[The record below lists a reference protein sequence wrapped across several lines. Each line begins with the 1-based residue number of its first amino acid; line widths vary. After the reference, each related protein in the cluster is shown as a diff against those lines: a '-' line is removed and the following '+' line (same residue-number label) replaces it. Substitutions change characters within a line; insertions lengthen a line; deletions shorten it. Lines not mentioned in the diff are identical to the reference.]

1 LTKKKAILFDLD
13 GTLVN
18 SAPTVLDII
27 NQLRRQNNQKSL
39 ELNPILEQIISL
51 GGRDMIVNLIS
62 KDNVDKNLNTFRA
75 MYEDYDL
82 INERLFDGVKEL
94 LTVLKKK
101 YTLAILTNKPKTLV
115 NKAVIHH
122 HIESFFDC
130 LVCREDV
137 MEKKPDPEGFNLIL
151 KTLNLIKD
159 EVIYVG
165 DSLVDLELAKS
176 LQIEFFLYNRIKI
189 NQLSKD
195 NQFYY
200 HKFDSFEDLK
210 KTLGKL

>member
-1 LTKKKAILFDLD
+1 LNKKKAVLFDLD

-27 NQLRRQNNQKSL
+27 NMLRRNNDQMSL
-39 ELNPILEQIISL
+39 QLNPKIEQIISI
-51 GGRDMIVNLIS
+51 GGRYMIVNLIS
-62 KDNVDKNLNTFRA
+62 KENVDKNLNSFRA

-82 INERLFDGVKEL
+82 TNESLFDGVKEL
-94 LTVLKKK
+94 LAALSQK
-101 YTLAILTNKPKTLV
+101 YTLSVLTNKPRTLANKTMT
-115 NKAVIHH
+115 HH

-137 MEKKPDPEGFNLIL
+137 LEKKPDPEGFNLIL

-165 DSLVDLELAKS
+165 DSLIDFELAKS
-176 LQIEFFLYNRIKI
+176 LKVDFFLYNRLNI
-189 NQLSKD
+189 NQTRKD
-195 NQFYY
+195 YKFYY
-200 HKFDSFEDLK
+200 QRFDSFEDLEK
-210 KTLGKL
+210 ILDIL

>member
-1 LTKKKAILFDLD
+1 LTKKAILFDLD

-27 NQLRRQNNQKSL
+27 NQLRRKNNQNSL
-39 ELNPILEQIISL
+39 QLNPKIEQIISL
-51 GGRDMIVNLIS
+51 GGRDMIINLIS
-62 KDNVDKNLNTFRA
+62 KDNVDKNLNTFRV

-82 INERLFDGVKEL
+82 ANERLFDGVKEL
-94 LTVLKKK
+94 LLALRQK
-101 YTLAILTNKPKTLV
+101 YTLAILTNKPKLLV
-115 NKAVIHH
+115 NKTVIHH

>member
-1 LTKKKAILFDLD
+1 MIKKKAILFDLD

-18 SAPTVLDII
+18 SARTVLNII
-27 NQLRRQNNQKSL
+27 NEIRIQNNKT
-39 ELNPILEQIISL
+39 ILQMNTEIEEIISR

-137 MEKKPDPEGFNLIL
+137 IKKKPDPEGFTLVL
-151 KTLNLIKD
+151 KTLNLIKE

-165 DSLVDLELAKS
+165 D
-176 LQIEFFLYNRIKI
+176 
-189 NQLSKD
+189 
-195 NQFYY
+195 
-200 HKFDSFEDLK
+200 
-210 KTLGKL
+210 

>member
-1 LTKKKAILFDLD
+1 MTKKKAILFDLD

-27 NQLRRQNNQKSL
+27 NQIRHQNNQKIL
-39 ELNPILEQIISL
+39 QLNPKIEQIISL

-137 MEKKPDPEGFNLIL
+137 IKKKPDPEGFTLVL
-151 KTLNLIKD
+151 KTLNLIKE

-165 DSLVDLELAKS
+165 DSLVDYDLAKS
-176 LQIEFFLYNRIKI
+176 LQVEFFLYNRLKI
-189 NQLSKD
+189 DHSSKD
-195 NQFYY
+195 NKFHYQE
-200 HKFDSFEDLK
+200 FDSFVDLK

>member
-1 LTKKKAILFDLD
+1 MTKKAILFDLD

-27 NQLRRQNNQKSL
+27 NQVRCQNNQKCL
-39 ELNPILEQIISL
+39 QLNPKIEQIISL
-51 GGRDMIVNLIS
+51 GGRDMIINLIS
-62 KDNVDKNLNTFRA
+62 KDNVDKNLNIFRA

-82 INERLFDGVKEL
+82 VNERLFDGVEEL
-94 LTVLKKK
+94 LLALKQK
-101 YTLAILTNKPKTLV
+101 YTLGVLTNKPKLLV
-115 NKAVIHH
+115 NKTVIHH

-151 KTLNLIKD
+151 KTLNLKKD

-165 DSLVDLELAKS
+165 DSLVDLELAKL
-176 LQIEFFLYNRIKI
+176 LQVEFFLYNRIQI
-189 NQLSKD
+189 DQLSKD
-195 NQFYY
+195 NHFYY
-200 HKFDSFEDLK
+200 QVFDSFADLK

>member
-1 LTKKKAILFDLD
+1 MTKKKAILFDLD

-27 NQLRRQNNQKSL
+27 NQVRRQNNQKNL
-39 ELNPILEQIISL
+39 QLNSKIEQIISL

-62 KDNVDKNLNTFRA
+62 KDNVDKNLNTFRV

-82 INERLFDGVKEL
+82 MHERLFDGVKESL
-94 LTVLKKK
+94 SKLSQL
-101 YTLAILTNKPKTLV
+101 YALAILTNKPKTLV
-115 NKAVIHH
+115 KKTITYHQ
-122 HIESFFDC
+122 IECFFDC
-130 LVCREDV
+130 IICREDV
-137 MEKKPDPEGFNLIL
+137 MKKKPDPEGFNLIL

-176 LQIEFFLYNRIKI
+176 LQVEFFLYNRIQI
-189 NQLSKD
+189 DQLSKD
-195 NQFYY
+195 NHFYY
-200 HKFDSFEDLK
+200 QEFDSFADLK

>member
-1 LTKKKAILFDLD
+1 MTKKKAILFDLD

-27 NQLRRQNNQKSL
+27 NQVRRQNNQKNL
-39 ELNPILEQIISL
+39 QLNPKIEQIISL

-82 INERLFDGVKEL
+82 INERLFNGVKEL
-94 LTVLKKK
+94 LTALEKK
-101 YTLAILTNKPKTLV
+101 YTLAILTNKPKKLV
-115 NKAVIHH
+115 NKALIHH
-122 HIESFFDC
+122 HILSFFEC

-137 MEKKPDPEGFNLIL
+137 MKKKPDPEGFNLVL
-151 KTLNLIKD
+151 KTLDLIKE

-165 DSLVDLELAKS
+165 DSLVDYDLAKT
-176 LQIEFFLYNRIKI
+176 LKVEFFLYNRIMI
-189 NQLSKD
+189 NHSSKD
-195 NQFYY
+195 NQFHYQE
-200 HKFDSFEDLK
+200 FNSFVDLK
-210 KTLGKL
+210 KTLSKL

>member
-1 LTKKKAILFDLD
+1 MTKKKAILFDLD

-27 NQLRRQNNQKSL
+27 NQVRRQNNQKNL
-39 ELNPILEQIISL
+39 QLNSKIEQIISL

-82 INERLFDGVKEL
+82 TNERLFDGVKEL
-94 LTVLKKK
+94 LPALRQK
-101 YTLAILTNKPKTLV
+101 YTLAVLTNKPKLLA
-115 NKAVIHH
+115 NKTVIRH

-165 DSLVDLELAKS
+165 DSLVDFELAKS
-176 LQIEFFLYNRIKI
+176 LEVEFFLYNRFNI
-189 NQLSKD
+189 NQIKD

-200 HKFDSFEDLK
+200 QEFDSFVNLK

>member
-1 LTKKKAILFDLD
+1 MIKKKAILFDLD

-27 NQLRRQNNQKSL
+27 NQVRRKNNQKSL
-39 ELNPILEQIISL
+39 QLNPKIEQIISL

-82 INERLFDGVKEL
+82 THERLFDGVQEL
-94 LTVLKKK
+94 LPALRQK
-101 YTLAILTNKPKTLV
+101 YTLAVLTNKPKLLV
-115 NKAVIHH
+115 NKTVIHH

-151 KTLNLIKD
+151 KTLNLVKD

-176 LQIEFFLYNRIKI
+176 LQVEFFLYNRIQ
-189 NQLSKD
+189 NDQLSKD
-195 NQFYY
+195 NHFYY
-200 HKFDSFEDLK
+200 QEFDSFEDLK

>member
-1 LTKKKAILFDLD
+1 MIKKKAILFDLD

-18 SAPTVLDII
+18 SAPTVLEII
-27 NQLRRQNNQKSL
+27 NLVRSQNNQTKLQINSS
-39 ELNPILEQIISL
+39 IEQIISL
-51 GGRDMIVNLIS
+51 GGREMIVNLIS

-75 MYEDYDL
+75 MYKDNDL
-82 INERLFDGVKEL
+82 ANERLFDGVKEL
-94 LTVLKKK
+94 LLALRQK
-101 YTLAILTNKPKTLV
+101 YTLAILTNKPKLLV
-115 NKAVIHH
+115 NKTVIHH

-151 KTLNLIKD
+151 KTLNLVKD

-176 LQIEFFLYNRIKI
+176 LQVEFFLYNRIQI
-189 NQLSKD
+189 DQLSKD
-195 NQFYY
+195 NHFHYQE
-200 HKFDSFEDLK
+200 FDSFEDLK

>member
-1 LTKKKAILFDLD
+1 MIKKKAILFDLD

-18 SAPTVLDII
+18 SARTVLNII
-27 NQLRRQNNQKSL
+27 NEIRIQNNKT
-39 ELNPILEQIISL
+39 ILQMNTEIEEIISR

-62 KDNVDKNLNTFRA
+62 KDNIDKNLNIFRA
-75 MYEDYDL
+75 MYENYDL
-82 INERLFDGVKEL
+82 THERLFDGVKEL
-94 LTVLKKK
+94 LTALRQL
-101 YTLAILTNKPKTLV
+101 YTLAVLTNKPKPLV
-115 NKAVIHH
+115 NKTMIHH
-122 HIESFFDC
+122 QIECFFDC

-137 MEKKPDPEGFNLIL
+137 KEKKPDPEGFNLIL

-189 NQLSKD
+189 DQLSKD
-195 NQFYY
+195 NKFYY

>member
-1 LTKKKAILFDLD
+1 MTKKAILFDLD

-27 NQLRRQNNQKSL
+27 NQLRRKNNQNSL
-39 ELNPILEQIISL
+39 QLNPKIEQIISL
-51 GGRDMIVNLIS
+51 GGRDMIINLIS
-62 KDNVDKNLNTFRA
+62 KDNVDKNLNTFRV

-82 INERLFDGVKEL
+82 ANERLFDGVKEL
-94 LTVLKKK
+94 LLALRQK
-101 YTLAILTNKPKTLV
+101 YTLAILTNKPKLLV
-115 NKAVIHH
+115 NKTVIHH

-151 KTLNLIKD
+151 KTLNLVKD

>member
-1 LTKKKAILFDLD
+1 MTKKAILFDLD

-27 NQLRRQNNQKSL
+27 NQVRRQNNQKSL
-39 ELNPILEQIISL
+39 KLNPKIEQIISL
-51 GGRDMIVNLIS
+51 GGRDMIINLIS

-82 INERLFDGVKEL
+82 ANEKLFDGVKEL
-94 LTVLKKK
+94 LLALRQK
-101 YTLAILTNKPKTLV
+101 YTLAVLTNKPKLLV
-115 NKAVIHH
+115 KKTVIHH

-151 KTLNLIKD
+151 KTLNLVKD

-176 LQIEFFLYNRIKI
+176 LQVEFFLYNRIQ
-189 NQLSKD
+189 NDQLSKD
-195 NQFYY
+195 NHFYY
-200 HKFDSFEDLK
+200 QEFDSFEDLK
-210 KTLGKL
+210 KL